1 VRAEKCAAGKVGG
14 GRRQQQEAEDARTR
28 YPTNSLKSPLDFC
41 RPFGGG
47 KGEENQSESE
57 ISGRGRQKCIQI
69 IYPPLEGARGRI
81 IRVRARA
88 K

>member
-1 VRAEKCAAGKVGG
+1 M
-14 GRRQQQEAEDARTR
+14 EAENVRTR

-47 KGEENQSESE
+47 RRRK
-57 ISGRGRQKCIQI
+57 K
-69 IYPPLEGARGRI
+69 
-81 IRVRARA
+81 IRVRAGRESE